1 MNDLEYGVFN
11 RIPLCVACSHFM
23 PSPNPDLPPTQQYA
37 WARCALA
44 KTWSPVTGEG
54 DMSYCSTERTSGT
67 CGPHG
72 TRFTAKV
79 EAA

>member
-1 MNDLEYGVFN
+1 MNDL
-11 RIPLCVACSHFM
+11 PLCVECAHMRPALSM
-23 PSPNPDLPPTQQYA
+23 AGYGPYA
-37 WARCALA
+37 FARCELA
-44 KTWSPVTGEG
+44 TKVNPVTGEATH
-54 DMSYCSTERTSGT
+54 YHCSTERTSGT

>member
-1 MNDLEYGVFN
+1 MNDL
-11 RIPLCVACSHFM
+11 PLCVKCTHFVPHDM
-23 PSPNPDLPPTQQYA
+23 PRGAYPYTF
-37 WARCALA
+37 ARCAIA
-44 KTWSPVTGEG
+44 PKVDPVSGEHEL
-54 DMSYCSTERTSGT
+54 YHCSTERTSGT

>member
-1 MNDLEYGVFN
+1 MW
-11 RIPLCVACSHFM
+11 ASHNVYTF
-23 PSPNPDLPPTQQYA
+23 
-37 WARCALA
+37 ARCAIA
-44 KTWSPVTGEG
+44 PKVDPVSGER
-54 DMSYCSTERTSGT
+54 SLYHCSTERTSGA